1 MGADLEAG
9 GAGSRVG
16 FYPGAGPG
24 RRSGPARKRPADAR
38 PEGAGPRRPPAGPV
52 PSRLP
57 SLTGLRFVAALL
69 VFAGHV
75 LWFTRLVPDE
85 IGTALKLVFSLAGP
99 YGVGF
104 FFVLSGFVLTW
115 TARPQDTARS
125 FWRRRLVKIGPTHL
139 VTYALAA
146 LLVTSM
152 ARPTSTVDWL
162 ASLTL
167 QQAWFPSLHTS
178 LAVNEVSWSLSCEFF
193 FYLAFPALLP
203 ALRRVR
209 VQWLWPAA
217 AGVTALIAGAFLIAR
232 FLVPDQPRLSLFS
245 MTAPVS
251 FEQVWFVYFFPPVR
265 VLEFVLGI
273 LLARIVTAGMWPRI
287 GLLPAFA
294 AAAAGYLLALCE
306 PYLAGRSGLA
316 SVCTAPLIAAAAVA
330 DLHDRPSV
338 LRSPAMVFLGQISFT
353 FYMVHLTVLMAAAHL
368 IGPTRTFSLATG
380 VFLAVTLLAIAL
392 GCALVLYRYVETPLM
407 NRFGQHRP
415 AAAAGAPRPSL
426 LRHEK

>member
-1 MGADLEAG
+1 M
-9 GAGSRVG
+9 GSRVVLLLW
-16 FYPGAGPG
+16 AGPG
-24 RRSGPARKRPADAR
+24 RRLNPGREDRVGPR
-38 PEGAGPRRPPAGPV
+38 PEDPGSTHVSPRQI

-69 VFAGHV
+69 VFTAHV

-85 IGTALKLVFSLAGP
+85 IGTALKLTFSLAGP

-115 TARPQDTARS
+115 TARPDDTARS

-139 VTYALAA
+139 VTFALAA

-152 ARPTSTVDWL
+152 SRPTSMVDWL

-167 QQAWFPSLHTS
+167 QQAWFPSLQTS
-178 LAVNEVSWSLSCEFF
+178 MAVNEVSWSLSCEFF
-193 FYLAFPALLP
+193 FYLTFPALLP
-203 ALRRVR
+203 TLRRLPTK
-209 VQWLWPAA
+209 WLWPAA
-217 AGVTALIAGAFLIAR
+217 AALILLIAGAFLVAR
-232 FLVPDQPRLSLFS
+232 FLVPDQPRLTLFS

-251 FEQVWFVYFFPPVR
+251 FSQVWFVYFFPPVR
-265 VLEFVLGI
+265 ALEFVLGI

-294 AAAAGYLLALCE
+294 VAAVGYLLALCE
-306 PYLAGRSGLA
+306 PYLAGRGGLA

-330 DLHDRPSV
+330 DRHGTPSV
-338 LRSPAMVFLGQISFT
+338 FRRPTMVFLGEISFA
-353 FYMVHLTVLMAAAHL
+353 FYMVHLTVIMTAAHI

-380 VFLAVTLLAIAL
+380 VFLVLVLFAVAL
-392 GCALVLYRYVETPLM
+392 GCSLILYRYVETPLM
-407 NRFGQHRP
+407 RRFGQHRP
-415 AAAAGAPRPSL
+415 ATSPGAGCEHRPS
-426 LRHEK
+426 